1 MILSFLLRYA
11 VHENMLSFL
20 DNNMLQVEAFT
31 ESELDSM
38 IDYYIERGY
47 LGKECDSRAARQEIH
62 FLTGRNPGD
71 FFKFSNS
78 F

>member
-11 VHENMLSFL
+11 VPENILSFW

>member
-1 MILSFLLRYA
+1 
-11 VHENMLSFL
+11 
-20 DNNMLQVEAFT
+20 MLQVEAFT